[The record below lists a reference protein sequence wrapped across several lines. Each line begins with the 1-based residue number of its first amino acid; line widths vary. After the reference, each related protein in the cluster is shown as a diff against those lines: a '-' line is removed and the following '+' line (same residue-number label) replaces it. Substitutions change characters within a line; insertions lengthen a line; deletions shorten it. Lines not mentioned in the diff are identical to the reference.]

1 MTRNTRVTTPEL
13 ALQEAEANLFSLFPP
28 LLMSSALTQCG
39 RVGIDMA
46 HGVRADWSCSG
57 VLRQLP
63 VSEVIS
69 WVLRI
74 YAPGVKLDHVTFLSV
89 YLSALCSLRRFCCL
103 KGWEEIR
110 QNTTQRLGNFLSRM
124 ESNVE
129 GSSDIQIDCKCS
141 EYYEYFFKPFKP
153 SCWSVMYG
161 GILG

>member
-28 LLMSSALTQCG
+28 LLMSSTLTQCG
-39 RVGIDMA
+39 WVEIDMA

-57 VLRQLP
+57 VVRQLP

-89 YLSALCSLRRFCCL
+89 SVCLHCAPCVGFAAWKVGKKSEKIPRRGWKISLA
-103 KGWEEIR
+103 GWKVMLREAQIYKSIVNVR
-110 QNTTQRLGNFLSRM
+110 SIMNT
-124 ESNVE
+124 
-129 GSSDIQIDCKCS
+129 
-141 EYYEYFFKPFKP
+141 FF
-153 SCWSVMYG
+153 
-161 GILG
+161 